1 MQGPPN
7 QGLPQQLPDHD
18 IKVNAFRSFCVQIM
32 TQVTEQLCVE
42 FEREVRQLSE
52 DVIRYRGELARCA
65 DLLAF
70 QLGQEKQYHNMLSNI
85 AGNTSVLAGRV
96 SEVGQKHSSQE
107 QVKQQMHDL
116 LEQMFHGGKG
126 ALAESFGGIEEH
138 RQMAETHLMTSSQL
152 QNQSEAVRKE
162 LDNILSTL
170 QLPPVTYREAPPVV
184 VPGPGQT
191 PPATP
196 PGRGMQQQQ
205 FRPPTMNGG
214 PPMMQMPPFGSSMQL
229 QVPPLSPGRGGMNN
243 SPCMF
248 NQSPQR
254 MPPGGPP
261 FSGPGGN
268 NPVFRPML
276 PNQSMA

>member
-1 MQGPPN
+1 MQQGPPM
-7 QGLPQQLPDHD
+7 QQQHDHQE
-18 IKVNAFRSFCVQIM
+18 IKVQAFRSFITQMMTQVL
-32 TQVTEQLCVE
+32 TQVTESLCIE

-52 DVIRYRGELARCA
+52 DVIKYRGELARCA

-85 AGNTSVLAGRV
+85 AGNTSVLVGKA
-96 SEVGQKHSSQE
+96 SEVGQKHGAQD

-138 RQMAETHLMTSSQL
+138 RQMTETHLMTSSQL

-162 LDNILSTL
+162 LDNILATL
-170 QLPPVTYREAPPVV
+170 QMPPVTIREAPPVV

-196 PGRGMQQQQ
+196 PGRGMQQ
-205 FRPPTMNGG
+205 FRGPMTNGG
-214 PPMMQMPPFGSSMQL
+214 PPMLQIQPLGSSMQI
-229 QVPPLSPGRGGMNN
+229 PPLSPGRGGMNN
-243 SPCMF
+243 SPAMF

-254 MPPGGPP
+254 MPLPGGAPWG
-261 FSGPGGN
+261 GPCGN
-268 NPVFRPML
+268 NMGFRPML

>member
-1 MQGPPN
+1 MQGPPM
-7 QGLPQQLPDHD
+7 QQQHDHQE
-18 IKVNAFRSFCVQIM
+18 IKVQAFRSFIMQMMTQVM
-32 TQVTEQLCVE
+32 TQVTESLCVE

-52 DVIRYRGELARCA
+52 DVVKYRGELARCA

-85 AGNTSVLAGRV
+85 AGNTSVLVGKA
-96 SEVGQKHSSQE
+96 SEVGQKHGAQD

-126 ALAESFGGIEEH
+126 ALAESFGTIEEH
-138 RQMAETHLMTSSQL
+138 RQMTETHLMTSSQL

-162 LDNILSTL
+162 LDNILATL
-170 QLPPVTYREAPPVV
+170 QMPPVTVREAPPVV

-196 PGRGMQQQQ
+196 PGRGMQQ
-205 FRPPTMNGG
+205 FRGPMMNGG
-214 PPMMQMPPFGSSMQL
+214 PPMLQIPIGSSMQI
-229 QVPPLSPGRGGMNN
+229 PPLSPGRGGMYN
-243 SPCMF
+243 SPAMV
-248 NQSPQR
+248 NHSPQR
-254 MPPGGPP
+254 MVPGGAPWG
-261 FSGPGGN
+261 GPCGN
-268 NPVFRPML
+268 NMGFRPML